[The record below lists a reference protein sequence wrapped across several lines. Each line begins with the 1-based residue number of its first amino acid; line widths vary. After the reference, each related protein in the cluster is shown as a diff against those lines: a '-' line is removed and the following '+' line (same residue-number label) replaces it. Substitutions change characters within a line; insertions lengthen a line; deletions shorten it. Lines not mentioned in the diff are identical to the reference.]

1 MIKKFLVAALTA
13 VVFAS
18 SAEALSVKHDFT
30 AFVGPFNASTA
41 EFEYTLTKKSYAVRS
56 VVRTNG
62 TFGFLYPF
70 EANYYTGGSIEGDR
84 LETSAYRYTSQS
96 RFNKRS
102 KVMIYNEDGQPVFA
116 VSSKN
121 GREKKKEIEA
131 TADSKNT
138 TNLQTVLAAIARQYN
153 QVGFCDSRIPIF
165 DGKRR
170 FDAIFRD
177 EGKEEIKANEYSA
190 FAGRAAKCSMYID
203 KLGAEGDD
211 LLWQLSSDRP
221 VYFWILK
228 DEQSGAPFIAR
239 VKIDE
244 TPLEE
249 MNVYTTK
256 IEVKK

>member
-1 MIKKFLVAALTA
+1 VVAALS
-13 VVFAS
+13 VPP
-18 SAEALSVKHDFT
+18 AEALSVKHDFT

-41 EFEYTLTKKSYAVRS
+41 EFEYTLTPKNYAVRS

-70 EANYYTGGSIEGDR
+70 EANYHTGGNIEGGKF
-84 LETSAYRYTSQS
+84 ETSAYSYTSKS

-102 KVMIYNEDGQPVFA
+102 KVMIYNKDGQPIFT

-121 GREKKKEIEA
+121 GKEKKKEIEIS
-131 TADSKNT
+131 ADNKGT

-153 QVGFCDSRIPIF
+153 EVGFCDSKIAIF

-177 EGKEEIKANEYSA
+177 EGKENLKANEYSA
-190 FAGRAAKCSMYID
+190 FAGSAAKCSMYID

-244 TPLEE
+244 TPLGE

>member
-1 MIKKFLVAALTA
+1 MIKKFLAAVWLATLLPNNA
-13 VVFAS
+13 C
-18 SAEALSVKHDFT
+18 ALAVKHHFT
-30 AFVGPFNASTA
+30 AFIGLFNASTA
-41 EFEYTLTKKSYAVRS
+41 EFEYDLKPAAYAVRAI
-56 VVRTNG
+56 VRTYG

-70 EANYYTGGSIEGDR
+70 EADYYTGGNIEGDF
-84 LETSAYRYTSQS
+84 LETSAYRYTSKS
-96 RFNKRS
+96 RFNQRS
-102 KVMIYNEDGQPVFA
+102 KVMIYDENGLPVYA

-121 GREKKKEIEA
+121 GKEKKKAIEA
-131 TADSKNT
+131 CTDNKNT
-138 TNLQTVLAAIARQYN
+138 TNLQTVLAAIARQY
-153 QVGFCDSRIPIF
+153 QKMGFCDSKIPVF

-170 FDAIFRD
+170 FDVIFRD
-177 EGKEEIKANEYSA
+177 EGTEEIKANEYSPY
-190 FAGRAAKCSMYID
+190 AGKAAKCSMYID

-228 DEQSGAPFIAR
+228 DKQSGAPFIAR

-244 TPLEE
+244 TPLGE

>member
-1 MIKKFLVAALTA
+1 M
-13 VVFAS
+13 
-18 SAEALSVKHDFT
+18 
-30 AFVGPFNASTA
+30 
-41 EFEYTLTKKSYAVRS
+41 
-56 VVRTNG
+56 VRTNG

-102 KVMIYNEDGQPVFA
+102 KVMIYNEDGQPVLPSA
-116 VSSKN
+116 AKRQ
-121 GREKKKEIEA
+121 GKEKEIEA

-153 QVGFCDSRIPIF
+153 LVGFCDSRIPIF

-221 VYFWILK
+221 IYFWILK
-228 DEQSGAPFIAR
+228 DAASGAPFIAR
-239 VKIDE
+239 VKINE
-244 TPLEE
+244 TPLGE

>member
-1 MIKKFLVAALTA
+1 M
-13 VVFAS
+13 FAS

-121 GREKKKEIEA
+121 GREKCKKVFGKRTNA
-131 TADSKNT
+131 CKKGKLKFKN
-138 TNLQTVLAAIARQYN
+138 
-153 QVGFCDSRIPIF
+153 SRKKNF
-165 DGKRR
+165 SAGKKRR
-170 FDAIFRD
+170 FNKKYERS
-177 EGKEEIKANEYSA
+177 AN
-190 FAGRAAKCSMYID
+190 K
-203 KLGAEGDD
+203 
-211 LLWQLSSDRP
+211 
-221 VYFWILK
+221 
-228 DEQSGAPFIAR
+228 
-239 VKIDE
+239 
-244 TPLEE
+244 
-249 MNVYTTK
+249 
-256 IEVKK
+256 

>member
-102 KVMIYNEDGQPVFA
+102 KVMIYNEDGQPVLPSAAKTAGKRKKKSKPRPTAKTPPTCKPCWPPLPGNTTKWAFAIRGFRFLTANA
-116 VSSKN
+116 VSTPFSATK
-121 GREKKKEIEA
+121 EKK
-131 TADSKNT
+131 
-138 TNLQTVLAAIARQYN
+138 R
-153 QVGFCDSRIPIF
+153 
-165 DGKRR
+165 
-170 FDAIFRD
+170 
-177 EGKEEIKANEYSA
+177 
-190 FAGRAAKCSMYID
+190 
-203 KLGAEGDD
+203 
-211 LLWQLSSDRP
+211 
-221 VYFWILK
+221 
-228 DEQSGAPFIAR
+228 
-239 VKIDE
+239 
-244 TPLEE
+244 
-249 MNVYTTK
+249 
-256 IEVKK
+256 

>member
-1 MIKKFLVAALTA
+1 M
-13 VVFAS
+13 
-18 SAEALSVKHDFT
+18 
-30 AFVGPFNASTA
+30 N
-41 EFEYTLTKKSYAVRS
+41 
-56 VVRTNG
+56 
-62 TFGFLYPF
+62 
-70 EANYYTGGSIEGDR
+70 
-84 LETSAYRYTSQS
+84 
-96 RFNKRS
+96 
-102 KVMIYNEDGQPVFA
+102 
-116 VSSKN
+116 
-121 GREKKKEIEA
+121 IEA

-221 VYFWILK
+221 IYFWILK
-228 DEQSGAPFIAR
+228 DAASGAPFIAR
-239 VKIDE
+239 VKINE
-244 TPLEE
+244 TPLGE

>member
-102 KVMIYNEDGQPVFA
+102 KVMIYNEDGQPGFCRQQQKRQGKEKRNR
-116 VSSKN
+116 SH
-121 GREKKKEIEA
+121 GRQQKHHQPANRAGRHCPAIQPSGLLRF
-131 TADSKNT
+131 ADSD
-138 TNLQTVLAAIARQYN
+138 
-153 QVGFCDSRIPIF
+153 F
-165 DGKRR
+165 
-170 FDAIFRD
+170 
-177 EGKEEIKANEYSA
+177 
-190 FAGRAAKCSMYID
+190 
-203 KLGAEGDD
+203 
-211 LLWQLSSDRP
+211 
-221 VYFWILK
+221 
-228 DEQSGAPFIAR
+228 
-239 VKIDE
+239 
-244 TPLEE
+244 
-249 MNVYTTK
+249 
-256 IEVKK
+256 

>member
-18 SAEALSVKHDFT
+18 SVEALSVKHDFT

-153 QVGFCDSRIPIF
+153 LVGFCDSRIPIF

-221 VYFWILK
+221 IYFWILK
-228 DEQSGAPFIAR
+228 DAASGAPFIAR
-239 VKIDE
+239 VKINE
-244 TPLEE
+244 TPLGE